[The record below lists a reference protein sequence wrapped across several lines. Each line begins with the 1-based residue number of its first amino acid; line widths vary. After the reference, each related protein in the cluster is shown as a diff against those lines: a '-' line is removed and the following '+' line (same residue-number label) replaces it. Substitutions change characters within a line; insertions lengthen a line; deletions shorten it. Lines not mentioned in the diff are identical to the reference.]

1 MRNFWIGC
9 AVIVICR
16 LLASWI
22 LPTYDDAFITY
33 RYAINFVAGHGLVY
47 NIGERVMGS
56 TAPLFALISSIPAFI
71 HVSIPKFFVVF
82 NTCCDI
88 CSLYIVYKFLLKDNA
103 LAFLL
108 TVCFF
113 AIDPMINRISIGGM
127 EADLFLLLSLSGLA
141 LYFTNRKLYAF
152 LLLPVLYF
160 LRPEAVIL
168 LFILLC
174 YDLYVTRKLPIVYG
188 FMAIFILGLPIFFIY
203 SYYGQALSQSVVAK
217 STMGRETI
225 PHLIKNIYF
234 PDPLFIAFVPL
245 AIYGFLQQFKKSKFA
260 FLVGLW
266 AFSYSAAYLI
276 RGPYV
281 WSWYSFSIQFV
292 MLVFAAI
299 GTSLLIQKFLPP
311 LANAN
316 SKFAYLLLL
325 PLIVWIAVFAYKGRS
340 GVETH
345 VYSELEKDFG
355 NDSSMKNRI
364 IFADDIG
371 AIGYFSHAD
380 IYDDV
385 GLVTPIALRSKTVAE
400 KMKAS
405 NADFIFIYSDPF
417 YVNFIK
423 KDSVLRKKYSF
434 YKRYSINGETQA
446 PEENPHAVQK
456 NYLQDYTIFKKN

>member
-71 HVSIPKFFVVF
+71 HISIPKFFVVF

-113 AIDPMINRISIGGM
+113 AIDPMINRISVGGM

-188 FMAIFILGLPIFFIY
+188 FTWQSSFLVCLYFSFY

-245 AIYGFLQQFKKSKFA
+245 AIYGYLQQFKKSKFA

-299 GTSLLIQKFLPP
+299 GTSLLIQKFLPA
-311 LANAN
+311 LANAKKAN
-316 SKFAYLLLL
+316 LRICFCCLL
-325 PLIVWIAVFAYKGRS
+325 
-340 GVETH
+340 
-345 VYSELEKDFG
+345 
-355 NDSSMKNRI
+355 
-364 IFADDIG
+364 
-371 AIGYFSHAD
+371 
-380 IYDDV
+380 
-385 GLVTPIALRSKTVAE
+385 
-400 KMKAS
+400 
-405 NADFIFIYSDPF
+405 
-417 YVNFIK
+417 
-423 KDSVLRKKYSF
+423 
-434 YKRYSINGETQA
+434 
-446 PEENPHAVQK
+446 
-456 NYLQDYTIFKKN
+456 

>member
-9 AVIVICR
+9 AVIAICR

-33 RYAINFVAGHGLVY
+33 RYAINLVAGHGLVY

-71 HVSIPKFFVVF
+71 HISIPKFFVFF
-82 NTCCDI
+82 NICCDL

-103 LAFLL
+103 SAFLL
-108 TVCFF
+108 MVCFF
-113 AIDPMINRISIGGM
+113 AVDPMINRISIGGM
-127 EADLFLLLSLSGLA
+127 EADLFLLLSLSGIA

-168 LFILLC
+168 LFILHC
-174 YDLYVTRKLPIVYG
+174 FDLYVTRKLPILYG
-188 FMAIFILGLPIFFIY
+188 IIAIFILGLPIFFIY

-225 PHLIKNIYF
+225 PHLIRNIFF

-245 AIYGFLQQFKKSKFA
+245 AIYGYFQQFKKSRFA
-260 FLVGLW
+260 FVAGLW

-292 MLVFAAI
+292 ILLFAAI
-299 GTSLLIQKFLPP
+299 GTSLLIQKFLP
-311 LANAN
+311 AFA
-316 SKFAYLLLL
+316 KADKRFAYLLLL
-325 PLIVWIAVFAYKGRS
+325 PLAVWVVVFIYKGRS
-340 GVETH
+340 GVEAH

-355 NDSSMKNRI
+355 NDSTMKNKT

-371 AIGYFSHAD
+371 AIGYFSHAN

-385 GLVTPIALRSKTVAE
+385 GLVSPIALKSKTIAE
-400 KMKAS
+400 KMKKS

-417 YVNFIK
+417 FINFIK
-423 KDSVLRKKYSF
+423 KDSVLTKKYSF
-434 YKRYSINGETQA
+434 YKRYSINGEMQE
-446 PEENPHAVQK
+446 PEDNPNAIKK
-456 NYLQDYTIFKKN
+456 NYLQDYSIFKKN